1 MSTRTSQSI
10 KTIFTS
16 VIGQIIITV
25 LSFLN
30 RSVFLAVLGITY
42 ASINGLF
49 LSIISVLSLAELG
62 IGDAIIYSMYK
73 PIANGDNEKI
83 KSLLKFYK
91 KAYKYIGSL
100 VAIIGIMIIPFINY
114 LIPSDEQVN
123 GLIMIYILFLLN
135 SVASYIFTYKRAIII
150 ANQQGYINYGYVAIF
165 NCIKSILQ
173 IILLLITKSFIIYL
187 IIQIISTL
195 ITNIVISKRA
205 EILHP
210 YIKEKANELDKKE
223 SKDIFENIKAL
234 AVYKIG
240 GILMN
245 STDNIIITKFV
256 GLDWVGYISNYNLI
270 IASVNM
276 VLINI
281 FCGIRASVGNL
292 VATESD
298 SKKYF
303 MFKVINF
310 INFWIF
316 SFSSVAILILS
327 NRFIKLWIGKEYVID
342 WSILFVLVINFYLV
356 GMQNSIEVFREA
368 TGMFKETKFIIL
380 ITSTINLSLSYIFS
394 INFGVIGVFLA
405 TTISILVTNVWYEPF
420 ILLKK
425 YFNVSL
431 KNYILNYLRYIM
443 MFLFICFTTL
453 FFSSFIKGNS
463 IFDFIKILILVCLIP
478 NLIIIII
485 NFRSEELI
493 YIKNLI
499 LNKIKKLSN

>member
-1 MSTRTSQSI
+1 MNTRTSESI

-16 VIGQIIITV
+16 VIGQIIISV

-30 RSVFLAVLGITY
+30 RSVFLSVLGITY

-91 KAYKYIGSL
+91 KTYKYIGSL
-100 VAIIGIMIIPFINY
+100 VAIVGTMIIPFIKY
-114 LIPSDEQVN
+114 IIPSNQQVN
-123 GLIMIYILFLLN
+123 GLIIIYILFLLN
-135 SVASYIFTYKRAIII
+135 SVASYFFTYKRAIII
-150 ANQQGYINYGYVAIF
+150 ANQQGYIYYGYVAIF

-173 IILLLITKSFIIYL
+173 IVLLLFTKSFIIYL
-187 IIQIISTL
+187 IIQIISTVS
-195 ITNIVISKRA
+195 TNIAISKRA
-205 EILHP
+205 GELHP
-210 YIKEKANELDKKE
+210 YIKEKSNELGKKE
-223 SKDIFENIKAL
+223 SNDIFENIKAL

-240 GILMN
+240 GILIN
-245 STDNIIITKFV
+245 NTDNIIITKFV

-270 IASVNM
+270 IASINM

-281 FCGIRASVGNL
+281 FCGIRASIGNL
-292 VATESD
+292 VATESN

-303 MFKVINF
+303 MFKVVNF
-310 INFWIF
+310 MNFWLF
-316 SFSSVAILILS
+316 SFSSIAILTLI
-327 NRFIKLWIGKEYVID
+327 NRFIKLWIGKEYIID
-342 WSILFVLVINFYLV
+342 WSILFVLVINFYLI
-356 GMQNSIEVFREA
+356 GMQNSIEVFKEA

-380 ITSTINLSLSYIFS
+380 IASFINLSLSYIFG

-405 TTISILVTNVWYEPF
+405 TTISTLVTNVWYEPF
-420 ILLKK
+420 VLFKK
-425 YFNVSL
+425 YFNVNF
-431 KNYILNYLRYIM
+431 KNYILSYLRYIV
-443 MFLFICFTTL
+443 MFLFICFITL

-485 NFRSEELI
+485 SFRSEEFI
-493 YIKNLI
+493 YIKDLI
-499 LNKIKKLSN
+499 LNKIKKLIN